1 MGSKISRVNPAAN
14 DSRVPGWE
22 RWEQSH
28 NDRVREAYLRDNSQS
43 PDKARRLAKDRDNQI
58 KQQQREFDKYKTT
71 NGGRKSRKSRKSK
84 NLENLKEQNNNNKT
98 YICVINY
105 NNTNHII
112 NKLQIIYNIC
122 NRG

>member
-1 MGSKISRVNPAAN
+1 MGSKISKVKPEPAN

-43 PDKARRLAKDRDNQI
+43 PDKARRLAKNRDNQI
-58 KQQQREFDKYKTT
+58 EQQQREFDKYKTT

-84 NLENLKEQNNNNKT
+84 KSRKSRKSKRTKQ
-98 YICVINY
+98 
-105 NNTNHII
+105 
-112 NKLQIIYNIC
+112 
-122 NRG
+122 